1 MAYSG
6 LRIRGAIYKMPPL
19 TEEQKQKEREYNK
32 RYREAN
38 KEKILEYKKQYREAN
53 KEKIQEYREAN
64 KEKAREQRKQYREAN
79 KEKIQEKK
87 RIDRQRKKTCECG
100 CEVFAR
106 HYARHTRTIKHEQLM
121 NAS

>member
-79 KEKIQEKK
+79 KEKI
-87 RIDRQRKKTCECG
+87 RINDQRKNTCECG
-100 CEVFAR
+100 CEVLAK
-106 HYARHTRTIKHEQLM
+106 HYPRHTKTKRHERLM

>member
-1 MAYSG
+1 MGG
-6 LRIRGAIYKMPPL
+6 LDYYPSKFRHSDNEMPPL
-19 TEEQKQKEREYNK
+19 TEEQDQKQKARECNK
-32 RYREAN
+32 QYREANRGKILEYKKQYYEAN
-38 KEKILEYKKQYREAN
+38 KEKILEN
-53 KEKIQEYREAN
+53 N
-64 KEKAREQRKQYREAN
+64 KQYREAN

-106 HYARHTRTIKHEQLM
+106 HYARHRRTIKHELLM

>member
-19 TEEQKQKEREYNK
+19 TEEQKQK
-32 RYREAN
+32 
-38 KEKILEYKKQYREAN
+38 
-53 KEKIQEYREAN
+53 
-64 KEKAREQRKQYREAN
+64 ARENNKQYREAN

-106 HYARHTRTIKHEQLM
+106 HYARHRRTIKHERLM

>member
-1 MAYSG
+1 MGG
-6 LRIRGAIYKMPPL
+6 LDYYPSKFRHSDNEWYIENNDCVNVRVEGR
-19 TEEQKQKEREYNK
+19 TQKEYQN
-32 RYREAN
+32 
-38 KEKILEYKKQYREAN
+38 AN
-53 KEKIQEYREAN
+53 KEKIQERKKQYYQAN
-64 KEKAREQRKQYREAN
+64 KEKIQEQTKQYYQAN

-106 HYARHTRTIKHEQLM
+106 HYARHRRTIKHELLM